1 MKLLLIP
8 LMIFSLFANML
19 SAGLTVGSDA
29 PQISAIDHTGN
40 TIDLGAAFNTGTTVV
55 FFYPKAMTPGCTKQA
70 CSLRDS
76 WEVLQQRGV
85 TIFGISADTAKT
97 QDHIMSII
105 GLVVDMGEQAYGDEE
120 RFPTGPW
127 CKEGD
132 FVMFR
137 MNSGTRFT
145 IGGIEYRLMNDD
157 SIEAVV
163 ADPTGIQRA

>member
-1 MKLLLIP
+1 MMTEQAVKI
-8 LMIFSLFANML
+8 
-19 SAGLTVGSDA
+19 SDA
-29 PQISAIDHTGN
+29 ELELQLPKPVGYRVLVALPQPEETVA
-40 TIDLGAAFNTGTTVV
+40 GTSILKT
-55 FFYPKAMTPGCTKQA
+55 
-70 CSLRDS
+70 
-76 WEVLQQRGV
+76 E
-85 TIFGISADTAKT
+85 TAKT

-105 GLVVDMGEQAYGDEE
+105 GLVVDMGDQAYSDDE

-145 IGGIEYRLMNDD
+145 IGGVEYRLMNDD

-163 ADPTGIQRA
+163 DDPAGIQRA

>member
-1 MKLLLIP
+1 MT
-8 LMIFSLFANML
+8 MMTEQ
-19 SAGLTVGSDA
+19 TVKISDA
-29 PQISAIDHTGN
+29 ELELQLPKPVGYRILVALPQ
-40 TIDLGAAFNTGTTVV
+40 
-55 FFYPKAMTPGCTKQA
+55 PKETFDG
-70 CSLRDS
+70 SS
-76 WEVLQQRGV
+76 VLK
-85 TIFGISADTAKT
+85 TETAKS

-105 GLVVDMGEQAYGDEE
+105 GLVVDMGSGAYADKD
-120 RFPTGPW
+120 RFPDGAW

-157 SIEAVV
+157 SVEAVV

>member
-1 MKLLLIP
+1 M
-8 LMIFSLFANML
+8 MTEE
-19 SAGLTVGSDA
+19 TVKISDA
-29 PQISAIDHTGN
+29 ELELQLPRPVGYRILVALPQPEETVA
-40 TIDLGAAFNTGTTVV
+40 GTSILKT
-55 FFYPKAMTPGCTKQA
+55 
-70 CSLRDS
+70 
-76 WEVLQQRGV
+76 E
-85 TIFGISADTAKT
+85 TAKT

-105 GLVVDMGEQAYGDEE
+105 GLVVDMGDGAYADKD
-120 RFPTGPW
+120 RFPDGPW

-157 SIEAVV
+157 SVEAVV

>member
-1 MKLLLIP
+1 MTEAAVKI
-8 LMIFSLFANML
+8 
-19 SAGLTVGSDA
+19 SDA
-29 PQISAIDHTGN
+29 ELELQLPRPVGYRVLVALPQPEETYE
-40 TIDLGAAFNTGTTVV
+40 GTSILKT
-55 FFYPKAMTPGCTKQA
+55 
-70 CSLRDS
+70 
-76 WEVLQQRGV
+76 
-85 TIFGISADTAKT
+85 DTERSR
-97 QDHIMSII
+97 DHIMSII
-105 GLVVDMGEQAYGDEE
+105 GLVIELGDQAYGDEE

-132 FVMFR
+132 YVMFR